1 MPATTRRSAEPIT
14 EPVTAPVSDDADQL
28 RALVS
33 AMLSG
38 TYKEEFYLWDVASLC
53 RAKPDF
59 ARQLLALIDRYRRL
73 GQMPAAQHQKIKE
86 KIEQTAASRAVPLST
101 KDAPEAR
108 TRATTTAPL
117 PTAEP
122 AAPANPTATANMAAT
137 AAPPT
142 PVGTATP
149 VDTAATAE
157 PAQRAAAGAD
167 SDAPNPPTAAAMA
180 ATAATRP
187 VSTGARDAAAAAAR
201 VHPASEQMTAEQV
214 MAAVQRVEAMLAAP
228 ARSSTPRPTPA
239 SPTPASPTAASPNPA
254 HSTPTIAPGTV
265 LCNRYALQTL
275 LGSGGMGSVY
285 RALDRYRASLGM
297 PDDCVA
303 LKIVTA
309 QPPGAANALALV
321 REFHNAQQLSHP
333 NVINVYEIDHQGD
346 ASFYTME
353 LLDGERLSQLLE
365 RIGGPLPKQHALSVL
380 RDIGAAMA
388 HAHSRGVAHG
398 DLKPHNIFITY
409 GGQVRV
415 LDFGGLSHSPLE
427 PWIADPASPR
437 RGHSYRTAT
446 PAYASC
452 EQLEGQRADPR
463 DDIYAMACMT
473 YELLTGR
480 HPFDCKSSV
489 EARAQRLRPSRPP
502 GMHAER
508 WRALRHALAWERAQ
522 RPAQIER
529 WLEQV
534 GVSAA
539 AGQLPPTHQ
548 LTAAEPRRPRVGR
561 AVTAAVLLLAL
572 GGAVFAIAQQA
583 YLDWDTTVAT
593 ARTRLQHTWQQWLST
608 ANGDAPA
615 DAAAARDT
623 APATP
628 VPALAAPTA
637 AGRQRSGASH
647 AAAGRATVAAAAAPA
662 RALAAPPPRASDAA
676 RAPAAAVGAA
686 PGDSA
691 VGAAAAIGVRFAAS
705 SYRVAD
711 MAPAARVVVRRTGSA
726 RDAVRFVWWTEED
739 SAKANVDYA
748 PLGVRTE
755 DIPSGADHITI
766 YIPIISNPLR
776 HQTAQFYVALGAPG
790 TLLPGSPSERAI
802 VTIERGG

>member
-1 MPATTRRSAEPIT
+1 MRATTRRSAEPIT

-59 ARQLLALIDRYRRL
+59 ARQLLALIDRYHRL

-86 KIEQTAASRAVPLST
+86 KIEQTIASRAAPLS
-101 KDAPEAR
+101 R
-108 TRATTTAPL
+108 TATTQNGPAETRARATTTAPL
-117 PTAEP
+117 PGSDP
-122 AAPANPTATANMAAT
+122 
-137 AAPPT
+137 APPVPT
-142 PVGTATP
+142 NDATP
-149 VDTAATAE
+149 ATDHST
-157 PAQRAAAGAD
+157 AAAGAAAATAGTAAAAAGTAAATAGTAAAGATD
-167 SDAPNPPTAAAMA
+167 ASAAQAPDAPDAPTAAAMA
-180 ATAATRP
+180 TAAP
-187 VSTGARDAAAAAAR
+187 LP
-201 VHPASEQMTAEQV
+201 PA
-214 MAAVQRVEAMLAAP
+214 P
-228 ARSSTPRPTPA
+228 DH
-239 SPTPASPTAASPNPA
+239 PTAAQVMDALQRMESAMAAPPRPSTLRPKPA
-254 HSTPTIAPGTV
+254 PAPDVDTIGPGTM
-265 LCNRYALQTL
+265 LCNRYELQSL

-285 RALDRYRASLGM
+285 RALDRYRASLGL

-303 LKIVTA
+303 LKIITA
-309 QPPGAANALALV
+309 QRPLAANALALV

-365 RIGGPLPKQHALSVL
+365 RIGGPLSRQHALSVL
-380 RDIGAAMA
+380 RDIGAAMT
-388 HAHSRGVAHG
+388 HAHSRSVAHG

-427 PWIADPASPR
+427 PWVRDPAFSR
-437 RGHSYRTAT
+437 RSNSYRTAT

-463 DDIYAMACMT
+463 DDIYAMACIA
-473 YELLTGR
+473 YELLAGR

-489 EARAQRLRPSRPP
+489 EARAQRLRPARPP
-502 GMHAER
+502 GMHSEH

-522 RPAQIER
+522 RPAQIGR

-534 GVSAA
+534 GISTA

-548 LTAAEPRRPRVGR
+548 LTAAEPRRRRIGS
-561 AVTAAVLLLAL
+561 AVTAAALLLAL
-572 GGAVFAIAQQA
+572 GGAVFAIGQRAHV
-583 YLDWDTTVAT
+583 DWHT
-593 ARTRLQHTWQQWLST
+593 AASTAGNRLQRTWTAWLSPSDD
-608 ANGDAPA
+608 GAPA
-615 DAAAARDT
+615 PAAAAPR
-623 APATP
+623 AAAVTP
-628 VPALAAPTA
+628 VPAPAASAAPPGDRHRAVIVSAAAPATALAAPAPRRPIVPHRRAAVREKTA
-637 AGRQRSGASH
+637 TLSP
-647 AAAGRATVAAAAAPA
+647 AARPTVPVAAAAAVGPA
-662 RALAAPPPRASDAA
+662 SGPVIDA
-676 RAPAAAVGAA
+676 
-686 PGDSA
+686 
-691 VGAAAAIGVRFAAS
+691 AAAAIGVRFATS

-711 MAPAARVVVRRTGSA
+711 TAPAARVLIRRTGST
-726 RDAVRFVWWTEED
+726 RDPVHFVWWTVED

-776 HQTAQFYVALGAPG
+776 HQTARFYVALAAPG
-790 TLLPGSPSERAI
+790 EARPDRASERAI